1 MIRTLRFAGL
11 IGLLLG
17 AAAGSVMAD
26 AFSVTLNTSSLSG
39 TTQEFVFQLTD
50 GDGTINNTATLSNFS
65 FGGGSALGSPD
76 YMGST
81 GVSGTLSSGITIDDS
96 SGATAI
102 FTQQFTAG
110 SSLSFVLNTTDIF
123 ASGTPDAIAMEICA
137 TDFSACY
144 SDDPGGSGAML
155 MLNLTGG
162 TPSPS
167 DFILFGATDQ
177 SLPAPVVESYVAPS
191 VPEIQIN
198 TASSAVLLLAGVV
211 MVFRDRRKKVPEPEI
226 V

>member
-11 IGLLLG
+11 MGLLLG
-17 AAAGSVMAD
+17 VAAGSAMAD

-50 GDGTINNTATLSNFS
+50 GDGAVDNTATLSNFS
-65 FGGGSALGSPD
+65 FGGGGALGSPD
-76 YMGST
+76 YLGSS
-81 GVSGTLSSGITIDDS
+81 GVSGSLSSGISIDDS
-96 SGATAI
+96 SGATAL

-110 SSLSFVLNTTDIF
+110 SSLSFILNTTDSF
-123 ASGTPDAIAMEICA
+123 ASVTPDAIAMEICA
-137 TDFSACY
+137 ADFSACY

-155 MLNLTGG
+155 TLNLTGG

-177 SLPAPVVESYVAPS
+177 NLPAPDVESYVAPS
-191 VPEIQIN
+191 VPEIQID
-198 TASSAVLLLAGVV
+198 TAWSAILLLTGVV
-211 MVFRDRRKKVPEPEI
+211 LIFRDRRATTENV
-226 V
+226 